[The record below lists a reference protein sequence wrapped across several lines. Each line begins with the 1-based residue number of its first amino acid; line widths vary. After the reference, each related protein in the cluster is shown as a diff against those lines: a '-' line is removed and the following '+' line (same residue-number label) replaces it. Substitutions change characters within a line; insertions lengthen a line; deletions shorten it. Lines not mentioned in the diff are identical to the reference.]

1 MSSTTLTGIIAL
13 LFYVG
18 TLLLQRRSVNLG
30 SARSGTR
37 AGTLVAGFIG
47 VAAHFYSAGS
57 LIYRDTAYHFG
68 VTEVSTLIFAA
79 ITLLTLLSNI
89 RRPAGS
95 LILAVLPLAILSILF
110 SLIVPSTYPPQHLD
124 TGIAAHVILSIVAYS
139 LFSIAA
145 LQSIFLAFQNYQLK
159 HHHVV
164 RVMRLFPPLQDMER
178 LLFELLWAAQILLS
192 LAIAA
197 GFLFVSDLGA
207 QGLAHK
213 MFFSLLAWVVFTGLL
228 VGRHALGWRGNTAIK
243 GTLTGFGLLLI
254 GFYGSKFVLE
264 FIL

>member
-13 LFYVG
+13 LLYVG
-18 TLLLQRRSVNLG
+18 TLALQRRSINLG
-30 SARSGTR
+30 TARSSTR
-37 AGTLVAGFIG
+37 TGTLLTGFLG
-47 VAAHFYSAGS
+47 VTAHFFSAGS
-57 LIYRDTAYHFG
+57 LIYRDEAYHFG
-68 VTEVSTLIFAA
+68 ITEVSTLIFAS
-79 ITLLTLLSNI
+79 ITLLTLLSNL

-95 LILAVLPLAILSILF
+95 LILAALPLAMLSILF
-110 SLIVPSTYPPQHLD
+110 SISVQSTYPPQHIAS
-124 TGIAAHVILSIVAYS
+124 GIAAHVILSIIAYS
-139 LFSIAA
+139 LFSLAA
-145 LQSIFLAFQNYQLK
+145 LQSLFLAFQNHQLK

-192 LAIAA
+192 MAVVA
-197 GFLFVSDLGA
+197 GFVYVSDFGA

-213 MFFSLLAWVVFTGLL
+213 MFFSLLAWVVFTVLL
-228 VGRHALGWRGNTAIK
+228 VGRHLLGWRGNTAIK
-243 GTLTGFGLLLI
+243 GTLTGFGLLLL